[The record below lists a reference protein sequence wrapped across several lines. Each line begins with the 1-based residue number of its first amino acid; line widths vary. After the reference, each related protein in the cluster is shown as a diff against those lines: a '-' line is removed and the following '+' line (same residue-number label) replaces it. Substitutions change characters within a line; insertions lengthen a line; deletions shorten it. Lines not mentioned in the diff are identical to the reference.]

1 MEELKSKRTPQTA
14 VAIIYV
20 GGNEELDQV
29 ANKLEVI
36 GVWKSKP
43 LVIG

>member
-14 VAIIYV
+14 VAIICV
-20 GGNEELDQV
+20 GGNEGLDQV

-36 GVWKSKP
+36 GIWNCKP